1 MEYLQFSSLTEK
13 DFDEIIVDAG
23 GRRYTDDLKIQELNC
38 DYILEDVVIELKIIE
53 EEPLGKKEK
62 QQKFIE
68 LFPAN
73 ADTVILYPS
82 EEQKYK
88 YFKIL
93 ESPIQKALKKAS
105 KQLQESAKNINAK
118 LRIAIIMN
126 NGLYMVSE
134 DEFREM
140 AIKRAKNDTSG
151 IDILIVCS
159 MYYYSDKF
167 DMRIFFD
174 FYDIEINNIEYKNK
188 KLIIDKL
195 RLAWNSK
202 TEKYMTEQMSNMN
215 LSRSKEPIQDLF
227 FESNGIRYVK
237 PPIQWGKSSGF
248 WKDGRPREDSRQKE
262 AIPDIIVL
270 PVFDEVSYHYA
281 KKYIIQKE
289 LLQNSLKDYFKWI
302 EDNPIK
308 SESKFKVVVY
318 IALTKEDLHNN
329 KHPFSINDI
338 QKCANLRYETLF
350 KKIQT
355 SMIEYSDKIDKGN
368 FILLETQEIGINQA
382 NDIAYI
388 SHIEDDKKQ
397 NWIIE
402 GKHIKYEH
410 AVALAIALCLII
422 KAERVCY
429 IRNEDFKWS

>member
-126 NGLYMVSE
+126 NGLYMVSK

-262 AIPDIIVL
+262 TIPDIIVL

-422 KAERVCY
+422 KAERVYY